1 MSLATRCSSCQTV
14 FRVVQAQLKV
24 SEGWVRC
31 GRCGTVFNAL
41 EALFD
46 LSREKEKPSTK
57 KAEPKP
63 EPISKKPREGGPVQ
77 PQRESGP
84 QKTEEVPTKGRRR
97 ATPANPEPRAVPLPK
112 GQSEFADAQFAA
124 DAVADVTQPLVHP
137 PLAPSS
143 TRSPLNPSKKVIVA
157 GKPLPTDASN
167 PTDQSLA
174 TLQFV
179 KQADRKAHW
188 KSPRM
193 QASLAGAS
201 LVLSLIFGL
210 QAMHHFRDIT
220 AARWPQM
227 APLLVRWCQTLG
239 CQIQAPRHIESVA
252 VESITLSRNTNSTN
266 TFLLS
271 VALQNNSAYAVAMP
285 ALDLTL
291 RDANGL
297 LISRRMLT
305 PQELQVKN
313 TAIEPYSEALVQAT
327 ITETDQTIVGFTVET
342 FYP

>member
-1 MSLATRCSSCQTV
+1 MSLATRCTSCQTV

-57 KAEPKP
+57 KAEP
-63 EPISKKPREGGPVQ
+63 EPSSKKPREGGPVQ
-77 PQRESGP
+77 PQRESGR
-84 QKTEEVPTKGRRR
+84 QKTVELPTKGQRR
-97 ATPANPEPRAVPLPK
+97 ASPANPEPGAVPLPK
-112 GQSEFADAQFAA
+112 GHSDFADAQFDS
-124 DAVADVTQPLVHP
+124 DALGDVTQPLVHP
-137 PLAPSS
+137 PLAASS
-143 TRSPLNPSKKVIVA
+143 TGSSLDPSGKVIVA
-157 GKPLPTDASN
+157 GTELSTDESS
-167 PTDQSLA
+167 PTDQAPA

-179 KQADRKAHW
+179 MQADRKARW
-188 KSPRM
+188 KNPRM

-201 LVLSLIFGL
+201 LVLSFILGL

-220 AARWPQM
+220 AARWPQV

-252 VESITLSRNTNSTN
+252 VESITLTRNTHSSN

-271 VALQNNSAYAVAMP
+271 VALQNHSAYAVAMP

-305 PQELQVKN
+305 PQELQVKT
-313 TAIEPYSEALVQAT
+313 TAIEPYSEALVQAS

>member
-1 MSLATRCSSCQTV
+1 MSLATRCTSCQTV

-41 EALFD
+41 EVLFD
-46 LSREKEKPSTK
+46 LNREKEKPSTK
-57 KAEPKP
+57 KAEP
-63 EPISKKPREGGPVQ
+63 ELSNKKPREGGPAQ
-77 PQRESGP
+77 PQRESGR
-84 QKTEEVPTKGRRR
+84 QKTEELPTKGRRR
-97 ATPANPEPRAVPLPK
+97 ASQAIPEPGAVPLPK
-112 GQSEFADAQFAA
+112 GRSDFADAQFDA
-124 DAVADVTQPLVHP
+124 DALGDATQPLVHP
-137 PLAPSS
+137 PLIPSS
-143 TRSPLNPSKKVIVA
+143 TGSSLDPSSKVIVA
-157 GKPLPTDASN
+157 GTQMPTDESS
-167 PTDQSLA
+167 PTDQAPA

-179 KQADRKAHW
+179 MQADRKARW

-201 LVLSLIFGL
+201 LVLAFILGL
-210 QAMHHFRDIT
+210 QAMHHFRNIT
-220 AARWPQM
+220 AARWPQV
-227 APLLVRWCQTLG
+227 APLLVRWCQTLS

-252 VESITLSRNTNSTN
+252 VESITLTRNTNSSS

-271 VALQNNSAYAVAMP
+271 VALQNHSAYAVALP
-285 ALDLTL
+285 ALELTL

-305 PQELQVKN
+305 PEQLQVKN
-313 TAIEPYSEALVQAT
+313 TAIEPYSETLVQAS
-327 ITETDQTIVGFTVET
+327 ITETDQPIVGFTVET